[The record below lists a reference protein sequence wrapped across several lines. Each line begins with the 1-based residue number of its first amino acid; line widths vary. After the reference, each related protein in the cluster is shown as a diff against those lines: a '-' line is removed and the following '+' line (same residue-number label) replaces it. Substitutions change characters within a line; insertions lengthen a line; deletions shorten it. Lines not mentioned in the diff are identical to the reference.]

1 MILILIEKIMGDRTT
16 FSVRHRLLN
25 SILFLGVLLSFLG
38 AGANYILALP
48 LIAIVPT
55 LASGSYLTGL
65 YYLSRFHCHYNIPI
79 FAALC
84 LTMLILPVAWLNT
97 GGSLSRSPLYIVLF
111 VPMISILLDGGRR
124 NLTILLLLSLSNGL
138 IYWEYLH
145 PQAIHL
151 PLHSA
156 ARYWDLGLSLSLT
169 IIASSIVFS
178 KIFGYYLEEC
188 QRANYFLAETQ
199 QANNH
204 MRYLS
209 YHDKLTNTFNRTCFE
224 EELLRL
230 EQGKS
235 QQIGVFFF
243 DVDGL
248 KFVNDTLGHAQG
260 DRLLVRAVEML
271 NSVFV
276 TAEPIFRIGGDEFVI
291 LLQQAQRDRLE
302 SLYAKVEQAL
312 KTTNRQCP
320 ETELPLNLSFAF
332 ALGHNQALRDLL
344 KDAEGKMY
352 REKLLHHANDNWT
365 IMQTVKQ
372 MLSARDFDTGEH
384 SERLEAL
391 ICELAQLAGMPPSSM
406 ADLRLFAR
414 FHDIGKVGIPDHILL
429 KPGALSAEE
438 WQTLKKHSEIGY
450 RIAYASHELRPIANW
465 ILKHHEHWDGQ
476 GYPLGL
482 AGPDIPFEC
491 RLLAIVD
498 SYDAMISDRPYRK
511 GMPNQAALEELAR
524 CAGSQ
529 FDPALTQLFL
539 EMMHRSSSENTLSK
553 PS

>member
-1 MILILIEKIMGDRTT
+1 MGDRTI

-38 AGANYILALP
+38 AGANYMLDLP
-48 LIAIVPT
+48 FNAIIPT
-55 LASGSYLTGL
+55 FLSASYLAGL
-65 YYLSRFHCHYNIPI
+65 YYLARFRRHYNAPI
-79 FAALC
+79 FAALF
-84 LTMLILPVAWLNT
+84 LTLLILPVAWLNT

-111 VPMISILLDGGRR
+111 VPMISILLDGRNR
-124 NLTILLLLSLSNGL
+124 NLAIMLLLLLVNGL

-156 ARYWDLGLSLSLT
+156 TRYWDLGLSLTLT
-169 IIASSIVFS
+169 IIASSTVFS
-178 KIFGYYLEEC
+178 KVFGYYQEEF
-188 QRANYFLAETQ
+188 QRANFFLEESQ
-199 QANNH
+199 QAQTYL
-204 MRYLS
+204 RYLS
-209 YHDKLTNTFNRTCFE
+209 YHDKLTNTHNRSYFE

-230 EQGKS
+230 EQGQN

-248 KFVNDTLGHAQG
+248 KFINDTLGHAQG
-260 DRLLVRAVEML
+260 DRLLVRAVEIL
-271 NSVFV
+271 HSAFA
-276 TAEPIFRIGGDEFVI
+276 TDEPIFRIGGDEFVI
-291 LLQQAQRDRLE
+291 LLQQVQRDTLE

-312 KTTNRQCP
+312 KTANRQCR
-320 ETELPLNLSFAF
+320 EKELPLHLSFGF
-332 ALGHNQALRDLL
+332 ALGPNQVLRDLL

-384 SERLEAL
+384 SERLEL
-391 ICELAQLAGMPPSSM
+391 LLCELAQLAGMAGSSL

-465 ILKHHEHWDGQ
+465 ILKHHEHWNGL

-511 GMPNQAALEELAR
+511 GIAYQAALQEVER

-529 FDPALTQLFL
+529 FDPALAQLFL
-539 EMMHRSSSENTLSK
+539 EMMHRKDPVINC
-553 PS
+553 

>member
-1 MILILIEKIMGDRTT
+1 MGDKTT

-38 AGANYILALP
+38 AGANHMLALP
-48 LIAIVPT
+48 LIAIIPT
-55 LASGSYLTGL
+55 FLSGSFLAGC
-65 YYLSRFHCHYNIPI
+65 YYLSRFRRHYNVPI
-79 FAALC
+79 FAALL
-84 LTMLILPVAWLNT
+84 LTMLIVPVGWVNA
-97 GGSLSRSPLYIVLF
+97 GGSLSRAPLYIVLF

-124 NLTILLLLSLSNGL
+124 NLTILLLLLLSNGL

-145 PQAIHL
+145 PQAIQL

-169 IIASSIVFS
+169 IIASSTVFS
-178 KIFGYYLEEC
+178 KIFGYYQEEY
-188 QRANYFLAETQ
+188 QRANFFLQESQ
-199 QANNH
+199 QAQTH

-209 YHDKLTNTFNRTCFE
+209 YHDKLTNTFNRAYFE

-230 EQGKS
+230 EQGQN

-248 KFVNDTLGHAQG
+248 KFVNDTLGHEQG
-260 DRLLVRAVEML
+260 DRLLVRAVDILKSAFE
-271 NSVFV
+271 
-276 TAEPIFRIGGDEFVI
+276 TTEPIFRIGGDEFVI
-291 LLQQAQRDRLE
+291 LLQQVQRDTLE

-312 KTTNRQCP
+312 KTANRQCR
-320 ETELPLNLSFAF
+320 EIEIPLHLSFGF
-332 ALGHNQALRDLL
+332 ALGQNLVMRDLL

-372 MLSARDFDTGEH
+372 MLSARDSDTGEH
-384 SERLEAL
+384 SERLEL
-391 ICELAQLAGMPPSSM
+391 LLCELAQLAGMAGSSL

-438 WQTLKKHSEIGY
+438 WQTLKKHTEIGY
-450 RIAYASHELRPIANW
+450 RIAHASHELRPIANW
-465 ILKHHEHWDGQ
+465 ILKHHEHWNGL

-482 AGPDIPFEC
+482 AGPGIPFEC

-511 GMPNQAALEELAR
+511 GIPHLSALEELER

-539 EMMHRSSSENTLSK
+539 EMMHRKEPVSECCSHFNSAR
-553 PS
+553 